1 MDYLIFLNGFSWI
14 MLFIFG
20 STFCIHQII
29 ETSKPGTIF
38 ELQALASEVEDFST
52 YEACQGTMFVVFR
65 KAKWGFRV
73 LYGLYMGYISYI
85 YMGFSWAD
93 QHDKT
98 KGRRNWL
105 LASNGVLF
113 SLGWWWQPWY
123 GVGIYLSQKLGT
135 HSPIILFCVSPCTI
149 DLPARL

>member
-1 MDYLIFLNGFSWI
+1 

-73 LYGLYMGYISYI
+73 IYGLYMGYISYI
-85 YMGFSWAD
+85 YIWDFHELINMIRQKVEETGCWLQMVFYSPWD
-93 QHDKT
+93 DDGNPDMELVYICLK
-98 KGRRNWL
+98 NWEPTVPL
-105 LASNGVLF
+105 YYSVFHHA
-113 SLGWWWQPWY
+113 P
-123 GVGIYLSQKLGT
+123 
-135 HSPIILFCVSPCTI
+135 
-149 DLPARL
+149 

>member
-73 LYGLYMGYISYI
+73 IYGLYMGYISYI

-105 LASNGVLF
+105 LASNGVL
-113 SLGWWWQPWY
+113 SPWDDDGNPDMELVY
-123 GVGIYLSQKLGT
+123 ICLKNWEPTVPLYYSVF
-135 HSPIILFCVSPCTI
+135 HHAP
-149 DLPARL
+149 